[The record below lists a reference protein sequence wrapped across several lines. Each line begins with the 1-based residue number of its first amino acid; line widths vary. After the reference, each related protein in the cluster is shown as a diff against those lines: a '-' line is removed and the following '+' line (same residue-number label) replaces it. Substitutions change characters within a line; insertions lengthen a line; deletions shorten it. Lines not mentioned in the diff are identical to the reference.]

1 MLGSAVPSAAR
12 TSAAGAGAGRNATS
26 TCGCADGARRG
37 RLCGRRGREEGERR
51 TRRHGRE
58 QARREAGPD
67 EHRAYSDRTPRVR
80 MHEAARAVG
89 SGRCHVPE
97 PAPPSPPAST
107 PTRPSRTCARPTPC
121 SPASST
127 GTRSR
132 SSRDR
137 DRDGDHYAALIRAI
151 VGQQLST
158 TVARVMWGRMLE
170 RFDGRPP
177 TPQEVL
183 DDDPEELRAAIGLS
197 RAKVSFLR
205 SLAEHIQ
212 SGELDLDHVSTLPDD
227 ELIRELTAVKGIG
240 DWSAHMFLMFQLQR
254 PDVLA
259 WGDLGVRRGAQLAYG
274 LPELPHRTE
283 LELLAEPWR
292 PYRTAACR
300 VLWWSLDNEPS

>member
-1 MLGSAVPSAAR
+1 MPR
-12 TSAAGAGAGRNATS
+12 PGAGTTAPAGFDADAALAYLS
-26 TCGCADGARRG
+26 TADPVLAGLIDG
-37 RLCGRRGREEGERR
+37 HDIDFDPGE
-51 TRRHGRE
+51 
-58 QARREAGPD
+58 
-67 EHRAYSDRTPRVR
+67 
-80 MHEAARAVG
+80 
-89 SGRCHVPE
+89 
-97 PAPPSPPAST
+97 
-107 PTRPSRTCARPTPC
+107 
-121 SPASST
+121 
-127 GTRSR
+127 
-132 SSRDR
+132 

-177 TPQEVL
+177 TPQQVL
-183 DDDPEELRAAIGLS
+183 DDEPEELRAAIGLS

-259 WGDLGVRRGAQLAYG
+259 WGDLGVRRGAQFAYG
-274 LPELPHRTE
+274 LEELPHRTE
-283 LELLAEPWR
+283 LEAMAEPWR

-300 VLWWSLDNEPS
+300 VLWWSLDNEPG

>member
-1 MLGSAVPSAAR
+1 MPR
-12 TSAAGAGAGRNATS
+12 PGAGTTRPAGFD
-26 TCGCADGARRG
+26 ADAA
-37 RLCGRRGREEGERR
+37 LA
-51 TRRHGRE
+51 HL
-58 QARREAGPD
+58 READPVLAGLIDGHDIGFEPD
-67 EHRAYSDRTPRVR
+67 A
-80 MHEAARAVG
+80 
-89 SGRCHVPE
+89 
-97 PAPPSPPAST
+97 
-107 PTRPSRTCARPTPC
+107 
-121 SPASST
+121 
-127 GTRSR
+127 
-132 SSRDR
+132 

-177 TPQEVL
+177 TPREVL

-205 SLAEHIQ
+205 SLAEHIE

-274 LPELPHRTE
+274 LEELPHRTE

-292 PYRTAACR
+292 PYRTVACR
-300 VLWWSLDNEPS
+300 VLWWSLDNEPG